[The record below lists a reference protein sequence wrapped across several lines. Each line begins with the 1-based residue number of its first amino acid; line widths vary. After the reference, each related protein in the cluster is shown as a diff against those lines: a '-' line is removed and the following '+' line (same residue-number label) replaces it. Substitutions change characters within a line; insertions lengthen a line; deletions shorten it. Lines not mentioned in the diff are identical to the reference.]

1 MPADLDDLMRAAVG
15 GVGGTERPGQQQMAR
30 AVDQAARDGAHLLVQ
45 AGTGTGKSLAYL
57 VPAIKHAVETRQP
70 AIVATATLALQ
81 AQIVDN
87 DLPRIADAV
96 EPLLGRR
103 PTFGLVK
110 GRRNYLCLHKIE
122 GGYPDEED
130 ALLEVGEV
138 DRAAGRIGEEVVRL
152 REWAQETNTGERDEL
167 VPGVSERA
175 WRQVSVSAEECLGSK
190 CPMVT
195 ECFVERSRAAA
206 KEVDVVV
213 TNHSFMAIDSFEG
226 RQMLPE
232 HDLLVVDEAHE
243 LVDRVTSTITDE
255 LTGGMVSTAARRCG
269 RMADASAMREAGE
282 LMQELL
288 DGLQEGRLLGIPD
301 NLGLALARVRDAARS
316 VQSELK
322 PASPADNDAS
332 RQVARAAVDEIF
344 DNADRVLEGR
354 ELDVTWVAKD
364 PRRGTVLRVAP
375 MSVAMLLRDKVFGDR
390 TVVMTSATLEL
401 GGSFDSVAGTL
412 GLRGEGGPR
421 WTGLDV
427 GSPFDYPRQAIA
439 YVASQLPPPGRDGLS
454 TAAMDEIET
463 LIRAAGGRTLGLF
476 SSTRGARAAAEE
488 MRVRL
493 GDDFPVLCQ
502 GDDQIRTLVGQF
514 AADARTCLFGT
525 MTLWQGVDVPGVA
538 CQLVIIDRIPF
549 PRPDDPLASAR
560 SQEIARRG
568 GNGFMAVSATHAAL
582 RLAQGAGRLIRRSS
596 DRGVVAF
603 LDTRMITARYAGFLQ
618 KSLPPFW
625 PTTDRALVLKAL
637 KRLDET
643 AGAVGGQPDSAP
655 QQPAAEPGV
664 ETDAV
669 VAADDP
675 GEMAPTPDPEHD
687 DLAPVVDEV
696 PVPPADRSVPPDDR
710 DAVPAAPPAPPAEGW
725 SEEDDEELRDGAE
738 LGLDP
743 GELADHL
750 DRPLPDVQSRMAQL
764 GLG

>member
-1 MPADLDDLMRAAVG
+1 MPADFDTLLTAAVE
-15 GVGGTERPGQQQMAR
+15 GVGGAERPGQQQMAR
-30 AVDQAARDGAHLLVQ
+30 AVDQAARDGSHLLVQ

-57 VPAIKHAVETRQP
+57 VPAIQHAVTSGKP

-87 DLPRIADAV
+87 DLPRIADAMQ
-96 EPLLGRR
+96 PLLGRR
-103 PTFGLVK
+103 PTYGLVK
-110 GRRNYLCLHKIE
+110 GRRNYVCVHKLD
-122 GGYPDEED
+122 GGYPEEED
-130 ALLEVGEV
+130 ALLGVGDV
-138 DRAAGRIGEEVVRL
+138 DRAAGRIGEEVMRL
-152 REWAQETNTGERDEL
+152 REWASTTETGERDEL

-190 CPMVT
+190 CPLVG
-195 ECFVERSRAAA
+195 ECFVERSRAQA

-255 LTGGMVSTAARRCG
+255 LTGGMIGTAARRCG
-269 RMADASAMREAGE
+269 RMADASALREAGE
-282 LMQELL
+282 MLQEML
-288 DGLQEGRLLGIPD
+288 DGLAEGRLLGLPD
-301 NLGLALARVRDAARS
+301 TLALALARVRDCARS

-322 PASPADNDAS
+322 PASPAENDAQ
-332 RQVARAAVDEIF
+332 RQVARAAIDDIF
-344 DNADRVLEGR
+344 DTADRVLEGR
-354 ELDVTWVAKD
+354 ELDVTWVSR
-364 PRRGTVLRVAP
+364 PPQRGSVLHVAP

-390 TVVMTSATLEL
+390 TVVLTSATLEL

-439 YVASQLPPPGRDGLS
+439 YVASHLPAPGRDGLS
-454 TAAMDEIET
+454 VAAMDEIET
-463 LIRAAGGRTLGLF
+463 LIRAAGGRTLGF
-476 SSTRGARAAAEE
+476 SSTRAAKAAAQELRE
-488 MRVRL
+488 RL
-493 GDDFPVLCQ
+493 GDEYPVLCQ

-514 AADARTCLFGT
+514 AADERTCLFGT
-525 MTLWQGVDVPGVA
+525 MTLWQGVDVPGPA

-568 GNGFMAVSATHAAL
+568 GNGFMSVSATHAAL
-582 RLAQGAGRLIRRSS
+582 RLAQGAGRLIRRDT

-603 LDTRMITARYAGFLQ
+603 LDTRMVTARYAGFLQ

-625 PTTDRALVLKAL
+625 PTSDRSLVLKAL
-637 KRLDET
+637 HRLDQDA
-643 AGAVGGQPDSAP
+643 AGAGPAP
-655 QQPAAEPGV
+655 APASVDAEP
-664 ETDAV
+664 DAV
-669 VAADDP
+669 EDTESVGA
-675 GEMAPTPDPEHD
+675 MAPATDPDLDVFVEAGPAPE
-687 DLAPVVDEV
+687 AG
-696 PVPPADRSVPPDDR
+696 
-710 DAVPAAPPAPPAEGW
+710 PAAPDLPAATGGEGW
-725 SEEDDEELRDGAE
+725 TAEDDEELRDGLD
-738 LGLDP
+738 LGLSAQ
-743 GELADHL
+743 ELAEHL
-750 DRPLPDVQSRMAQL
+750 DRPLEAVRERLATL
-764 GLG
+764 GAG